1 MTIGKRTILKLAI
14 RLLISLS
21 LCTSTLFAQVAVR
34 GPLEGVWKV
43 TEIVITGAGAYTATA
58 PQPSVFMF
66 TKSHYSWMW
75 LPGTQPRALFR
86 AQVPTTDEKLAAFDS
101 LAASSGRV
109 AASPRVG
116 ACKKHVNQRP
126 STRSRR

>member
-43 TEIVITGAGAYTATA
+43 TEIVITGAGIDQDAAAVDFQQRRKSPFTD
-58 PQPSVFMF
+58 SVRSAGADEHRREDRNFHVRGLGA
-66 TKSHYSWMW
+66 SA
-75 LPGTQPRALFR
+75 ALR
-86 AQVPTTDEKLAAFDS
+86 EGNCRKEN
-101 LAASSGRV
+101 RE
-109 AASPRVG
+109 R
-116 ACKKHVNQRP
+116 
-126 STRSRR
+126 